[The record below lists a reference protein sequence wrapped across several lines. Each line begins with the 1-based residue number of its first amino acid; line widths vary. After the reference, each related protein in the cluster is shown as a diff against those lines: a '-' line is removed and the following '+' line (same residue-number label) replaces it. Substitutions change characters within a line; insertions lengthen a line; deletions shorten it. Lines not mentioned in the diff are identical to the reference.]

1 VLVTKECTEKQVEA
15 LKLKAV
21 GLGVRRIARVLG
33 ISTAAAKGRLDG
45 AELNICRA
53 LRCPSPGC
61 PEILSVNADSNT
73 LRCQMHGPMRELL

>member
-1 VLVTKECTEKQVEA
+1 VLITKKCTDKQVEA
-15 LKLKAV
+15 LKLKAI

-45 AELNICRA
+45 AELNLRRA

-61 PEILSVNADSNT
+61 PEVLSVDGATNT